1 MSVNKERPHLLII
14 PEDDANSQLARG
26 FHLRI
31 KNAERQMQVLP
42 AAGGWLKAVDALKL
56 DHLLGL
62 QKYAGRHLLLLID
75 FDEDQNRF
83 DEVRSEIP
91 ESLRDRVFVLGV
103 WSEPERLKLSLGKLE
118 SIGER
123 LALECAEGVLGETWE
138 HELLKRNH
146 DEAMRLRAAVGN
158 LFFD

>member
-26 FHLRI
+26 FHLRV
-31 KNAERQMQVLP
+31 KNAERQLQVLP
-42 AAGGWLKAVDALKL
+42 AAGGWLKAVDALKF

-83 DEVRSEIP
+83 DEVQNQIP
-91 ESLRDRVFVLGV
+91 ENLRDRVFVLGT
-103 WSEPERLKLSLGKLE
+103 WSEPEKLKPSLGRLE
-118 SIGER
+118 SIGEQ
-123 LALECAEGVLGETWE
+123 LALECAEQTLGATWA
-138 HELLKRNH
+138 HELIKHNL
-146 DEAMRLRAAVGN
+146 DEAMRLRAAVAS